1 MVADPVL
8 VMWLEYM
15 VEWVE
20 GDVKNHRYGVS
31 SSCRRVCGGSVSAYI
46 YRKLFRVIKKGSFV
60 VRHRN
65 GPSWKEKEEA
75 GGKEQRRQSD
85 HSTQPK
91 LGWLMGV
98 CVAICTVPRCSKPL
112 DSSISSVAPIPN
124 RWVGWRDRELLN
136 SHPGG

>member
-31 SSCRRVCGGSVSAYI
+31 SSCRRVCGGSVSVYI

-60 VRHRN
+60 VRHRYGKLYRFPQGACHAPQQHRIDN
-65 GPSWKEKEEA
+65 RNHLLGMAPA
-75 GGKEQRRQSD
+75 GKKKKKPGARSSGGSQTTARSQS
-85 HSTQPK
+85 
-91 LGWLMGV
+91 
-98 CVAICTVPRCSKPL
+98 
-112 DSSISSVAPIPN
+112 
-124 RWVGWRDRELLN
+124 WVG
-136 SHPGG
+136 

>member
-31 SSCRRVCGGSVSAYI
+31 SSCRR
-46 YRKLFRVIKKGSFV
+46 KGSFV